1 MFIIW
6 KHIETN
12 KHQHS
17 QIDAIKIKKEWA
29 KEVKKHKQLVWS
41 KEKICE
47 KIAKEVNYVIV
58 KAVGKLIRLGG
69 DRVEWR
75 REKRKCE

>member
-6 KHIETN
+6 KHIESN
-12 KHQHS
+12 KHEHS
-17 QIDAIKIKKEWA
+17 QKDIIKITSNWV

-47 KIAKEVNYVIV
+47 KIAKKVNFIIV

-69 DRVEWR
+69 DRLEWR
-75 REKRKCE
+75 GEKRKY